1 MSRENGRMRVAIA
14 SGKGGTGKTTIA
26 TCVSVLLSRAGHNV
40 AYLDCDVEEPNG
52 HIFLKPEIT
61 GQERVCLPVPV
72 VDQDKC
78 TLCRKCEEICQ
89 YNAIVCMGKQTLV
102 FQELCHACG
111 GCALVC
117 PANAITEA
125 DREIGVV
132 EDGHSGE
139 IKFAQGRLKIGEALS
154 PPLVKAVK
162 RRALS
167 DGISI
172 LDAPPGTTCPV
183 VETVRDADLVVLVTE
198 PTPFGLNDLK
208 LAIDMT
214 RQIGIPI
221 AVVINRCDVGDNK
234 TLRYCE
240 RQRIDVLA
248 EIPDDRD
255 VAVAYSTGRLPID
268 AVKGYSDRLQPLV
281 QRLSGGAR

>member
-1 MSRENGRMRVAIA
+1 MQVAIA
-14 SGKGGTGKTTIA
+14 SGKGGTGKTTVA
-26 TCVSVLLSRAGHNV
+26 TCTSVLLSRAGCNV

-61 GQERVCLPVPV
+61 GEERVCLPVPV
-72 VDQDKC
+72 VDQVKC

-117 PANAITEA
+117 PTGAISET

-132 EDGHSGE
+132 EEGRAGA
-139 IKFAQGRLKIGEALS
+139 IAFAHGRLKIGEALS
-154 PPLVKAVK
+154 PPLVRAVK
-162 RRALS
+162 RRTLD

-183 VETVRDADLVVLVTE
+183 VETTRGADLVVLVTE
-198 PTPFGLNDLK
+198 PTPFGLHDLK

-214 RQIGIPI
+214 RQIGLPI
-221 AVVINRCDVGDNK
+221 AVVINRCDIGDGK
-234 TLRYCE
+234 TLKFCE
-240 RQRIDVLA
+240 QHKIEVLA
-248 EIPDDRD
+248 EIPDNRD

-268 AVKGYSDRLQPLV
+268 AVDGYSQQLRPL
-281 QRLSGGAR
+281 LEKILEDLK